1 MALRVEAGSFSNGRH
16 SGIPCFTEVFPRL
29 VATLSGLWASGCL
42 HSSVLSEST
51 YIYIYICVCVC
62 DVYIY
67 IYM

>member
-16 SGIPCFTEVFPRL
+16 SGILCFTEVFPRL

-51 YIYIYICVCVC
+51 YIYIYIYVCV
-62 DVYIY
+62 
-67 IYM
+67 